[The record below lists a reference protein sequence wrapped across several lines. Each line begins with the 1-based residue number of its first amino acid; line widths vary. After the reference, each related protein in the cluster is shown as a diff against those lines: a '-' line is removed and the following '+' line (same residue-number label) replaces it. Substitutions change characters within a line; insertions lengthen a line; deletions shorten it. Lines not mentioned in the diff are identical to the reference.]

1 MLFANLM
8 FFLHHFTLYFTSFV
22 TLIVKMDITINTP
35 ALLFPAISL
44 IMLAYTN
51 RFLALANVIRSLHD
65 RYQGREPKEAALLY
79 AQIKNLKFRLRLI
92 KNMQIFGVLSIT
104 FAIVSMYFIY
114 RKEMNFA
121 EFTFAT
127 ALILF
132 CVSLFLSL
140 IELINS
146 TRSLEIE
153 LSDMAGLEDSILD
166 YLKKMIK

>member
-1 MLFANLM
+1 MDTKIN
-8 FFLHHFTLYFTSFV
+8 YFV
-22 TLIVKMDITINTP
+22 TMDITINTP

-51 RFLALANVIRSLHD
+51 RFLALANVIRNLHD
-65 RYQGREPKEAALLY
+65 RYKGREPKEAALLH

-92 KNMQIFGVLSIT
+92 KNMQIFGVLS
-104 FAIVSMYFIY
+104 FALAIVSMYFIY
-114 RKEMNFA
+114 RQEMALA

>member
-1 MLFANLM
+1 MDTKIN
-8 FFLHHFTLYFTSFV
+8 YFV
-22 TLIVKMDITINTP
+22 TMDITINTP

-51 RFLALANVIRSLHD
+51 RFLALANVIRNLHD
-65 RYQGREPKEAALLY
+65 RYKGREPKEAALLH

-92 KNMQIFGVLSIT
+92 KNMQILGVLSFILAIISMYYIYREEMDFAEYT
-104 FAIVSMYFIY
+104 FASSLIIFCSS
-114 RKEMNFA
+114 
-121 EFTFAT
+121 
-127 ALILF
+127 LIL
-132 CVSLFLSL
+132 SLV
-140 IELINS
+140 ELINS

>member
-1 MLFANLM
+1 M
-8 FFLHHFTLYFTSFV
+8 
-22 TLIVKMDITINTP
+22 
-35 ALLFPAISL
+35 
-44 IMLAYTN
+44 
-51 RFLALANVIRSLHD
+51 RFLILTQYYPPETGAPQNRLSGLARELKAAGHEVCILTAMPNYPAMEIHD
-65 RYQGREPKEAALLY
+65 RYKGREPKEAALLY

-92 KNMQIFGVLSIT
+92 KNMQIFGVLSFT
-104 FAIVSMYFIY
+104 LAIVSMYFIY
-114 RKEMNFA
+114 REEMDFA

-132 CVSLFLSL
+132 CISLFLSL

>member
-1 MLFANLM
+1 
-8 FFLHHFTLYFTSFV
+8 
-22 TLIVKMDITINTP
+22 
-35 ALLFPAISL
+35 
-44 IMLAYTN
+44 
-51 RFLALANVIRSLHD
+51 
-65 RYQGREPKEAALLY
+65 
-79 AQIKNLKFRLRLI
+79 
-92 KNMQIFGVLSIT
+92 MQIFGVLSFT
-104 FAIVSMYFIY
+104 LAIVSMYFIY
-114 RKEMNFA
+114 REEMDFA

>member
-1 MLFANLM
+1 MDTKIN
-8 FFLHHFTLYFTSFV
+8 YFV
-22 TLIVKMDITINTP
+22 TMDITINTP

-51 RFLALANVIRSLHD
+51 RFLALANVIRNLHD
-65 RYQGREPKEAALLY
+65 RYKGREPKEAALLY

-92 KNMQIFGVLSIT
+92 KNMQIFGVLSFT

-114 RKEMNFA
+114 REEMNIA

-132 CVSLFLSL
+132 CASLFLSL